1 MRHFFLMLTLIAAPF
16 AAGAIEA
23 TSPGPDWELANKKS
37 DFVIF
42 TKDDKDAGVRAI
54 VAITEVD
61 ATPQVVFD
69 VVGDFDNYADYM
81 PYVKESHVVEK
92 TGDKL
97 LVYSLLSPPLVS
109 DRDYYIEVKRTRGS
123 DANKGVFTSAW
134 TAKPD
139 FKPDVKSVIRVRQNT
154 GSWVLEPLDGGKRT
168 RVTYNLLTHPGGSI
182 PTWMANKSNTVAI
195 PSLFKAVRERAA
207 KTAKQAK

>member
-1 MRHFFLMLTLIAAPF
+1 MRHYFLMLILLAAPV
-16 AAGAIEA
+16 AGAIEA
-23 TSPGPDWELANKKS
+23 TSPGPEWDLANKKS

-42 TKDDKDAGVRAI
+42 TKDDKAAGVRAI

-61 ATPQVVFD
+61 ASPDIVFD
-69 VVGDFDNYADYM
+69 VVGDFDHYADYM
-81 PYVKESHVVEK
+81 PYVKESYVVEK
-92 TGDKL
+92 NNGLL
-97 LVYSLLSPPLVS
+97 LVYSLLSPPLVD

-123 DANKGVFTSAW
+123 DANQGVFTSAW

-139 FKPDVKSVIRVRQNT
+139 FKPDTKGVIRVRQNT
-154 GSWVLEPLDGGKRT
+154 GSWVLEPLDAGKRT

-195 PSLFKAVRERAA
+195 PTLFKAVKERSA
-207 KTAKQAK
+207 KTKKPATP